1 MAPNTSRGMQ
11 SLSRV
16 MRQLEHQVSLQYAG
30 ARRSIDGSRVL
41 ARLKASHVCFVG
53 RC

>member
-16 MRQLEHQVSLQYAG
+16 MRKLEHQVSLQYVG
-30 ARRSIDGSRVL
+30 ARRSIGSSGVL
-41 ARLKASHVCFVG
+41 ARLKASQVCFVG